1 MTNLIEFQNIK
12 QLEQLPVLL
21 AVLQLDV
28 MLTQPVKRQF
38 GLVIDVNLHR
48 LENGWGMR
56 ARDVQVWG
64 GEDGKGV

>member
-48 LENGWGMR
+48 LQM
-56 ARDVQVWG
+56 D
-64 GEDGKGV
+64 GE